1 MKTIYLSPLELQ
13 AAIDKKFSAY
23 YCQDKLDSL
32 CSENPITED
41 QAENIADQSIARA
54 IRGQGLTLVGMES
67 AEGWKEPAPYQPC
80 KICDNGRKLTTQ
92 KSQFALCIACTRA
105 SMPLERLITVA
116 LKTLN
121 ANVAKS
127 RLFTSLAIQARAN
140 AQRMQ
145 RASVRR
151 PGSGRRGAD
160 PGRAAIESLK
170 GRK

>member
-1 MKTIYLSPLELQ
+1 
-13 AAIDKKFSAY
+13 
-23 YCQDKLDSL
+23 
-32 CSENPITED
+32 
-41 QAENIADQSIARA
+41 
-54 IRGQGLTLVGMES
+54 MES

-80 KICDNGRKLTTQ
+80 KICDNGRKLATQ

-140 AQRMQ
+140 AQRLQ